1 MKSKINGKI
10 AVIDIGSNSVRL
22 MMSDSGRTL
31 YKRIEITRLSQNM
44 SDDGKLNE
52 KSVERTVSAVLNFY
66 EIAKSEGA
74 EKILAFATACCRN
87 AVNGREFAE
96 KIYKLIG
103 LEIDI
108 VDGQTEALIGFLGA
122 TNGKDGGVIDIGGAS
137 TEIIVQRKGEI
148 KYSKSVNV
156 GVVKIFEYSDNK
168 IEKAREFIDE
178 KVLEFGVV
186 PSSEFFAIGG
196 TATSIASVLQELEPY
211 DREKVHGFT
220 INYSDLITL
229 EEKLYKMSVEEKRN
243 LKGLQPARAEV
254 VGGGVTLLIKVMQKL
269 NVNRLT
275 VSESD
280 NLEGYLIKYSEC
292 L

>member
-22 MMSDSGRTL
+22 MMSENGCTL

-52 KSVERTVSAVLNFY
+52 KSVERTISAVLNFY
-66 EIAKSEGA
+66 SQAKNEGA
-74 EKILAFATACCRN
+74 DKILAFATACCRN

-96 KIYKLIG
+96 KINELIG
-103 LEIDI
+103 LKVDI
-108 VDGQTEALIGFLGA
+108 VDGNTEALIGFLGA

-137 TEIIVQRKGEI
+137 TEIIVQKNSEI
-148 KYSKSVNV
+148 QYSKSVNV
-156 GVVKIFEYSDNK
+156 GVVKIFEYSDNQ

-178 KVLEFGVV
+178 KVSEFGIV
-186 PSSEFFAIGG
+186 PNSDFFAIGG

-220 INYSDLITL
+220 INLSDLITL
-229 EEKLYKMSVEEKRN
+229 EERLYKMSVEEKRH

-269 NVNRLT
+269 NVNQLT

-280 NLEGYLIKYSEC
+280 NLEGYLIKYSE
-292 L
+292 